1 MKQRLLP
8 ALSAVLGTLICFF
21 IFMNMIHNMQGIKD
35 LKILNVVTDRISSTL
50 SNAFAYSDMLDILV
64 KLNDGNLSE
73 QKFADL
79 AEMSRRN
86 NPCIDSLQYAPG
98 AIVTY
103 INPIEGNE
111 AAIGHNLFEDE
122 ARRKAI
128 IDAIGSKTIVVQGP
142 LKSLQ
147 GKNMIFGRKAIM
159 MNDKFWGLSIIAIDF
174 DNLLTSCG
182 FDSDAYDYAIA
193 VYNIYDELDY
203 IWGSKKIIDASQISS
218 DVQFSNQR
226 WHISIQAKHNF
237 ATLWNDYGIALIISI
252 LIGAAIYSIF
262 VAYMYKSQLVK
273 TDLLTKTLNRLEF
286 QRRAEN
292 AFKNGSQ
299 PCALLSI
306 DLNKFKYVND
316 TYGHLAGDEML
327 IHAAKK
333 MQSAVRE
340 GDLVARVGGD
350 EYAILLRDVR
360 DEQHVDSII
369 ARLKELTKQKIK
381 VGDTE
386 VSVGIS
392 VGYALFPSDGT
403 EYKELYHIADQNMYN
418 DKAKNHAA
426 DRKER
431 DKK

>member
-1 MKQRLLP
+1 
-8 ALSAVLGTLICFF
+8 
-21 IFMNMIHNMQGIKD
+21 
-35 LKILNVVTDRISSTL
+35 
-50 SNAFAYSDMLDILV
+50 
-64 KLNDGNLSE
+64 
-73 QKFADL
+73 
-79 AEMSRRN
+79 MSRRN